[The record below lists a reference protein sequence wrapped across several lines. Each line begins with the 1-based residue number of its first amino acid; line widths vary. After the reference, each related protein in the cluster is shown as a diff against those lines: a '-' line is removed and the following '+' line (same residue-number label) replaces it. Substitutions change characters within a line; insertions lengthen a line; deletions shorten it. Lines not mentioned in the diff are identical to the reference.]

1 MSSMFLSVA
10 FAFAAAAALALLLTP
25 WVIRLAHL
33 VGAVDQPNERKTH
46 QKPMPRMGGV
56 AVLASFALSLG
67 VLWLLNPDLVSRIWI
82 WDRQSSWIGIALLL
96 MLALGIWDDIRTLG
110 PGQKFVAQLAI
121 ASLVFFAGFRIQII
135 SFPNTAGHLQLNVF
149 EYVATMLW
157 IIGVTNAVNLI
168 DGLDGLA
175 SGVGMISCL
184 TIAPI
189 AYLNSDYGTAILAV
203 LMAGGLL
210 GFLRYNFNPAQI
222 FLGDSG
228 SLVLGFV
235 LAVLSIKSSTK
246 ATTAFAIVVP
256 ILALGL
262 PIMETLL
269 SMLRRFLSS
278 IYPNAVSSS
287 LPAKLKTMFLPD
299 KGHIHHRLIA
309 SGLSHR
315 RAVLTLYIVSCLLGA
330 GAFALS
336 VAHDVSSSFILSV
349 VGIAV
354 FFGIRQLKYT
364 EMAVLK
370 NGILLPLYDR
380 ELVNRETFLRFLDV
394 FFILISF
401 FAARQLAEWRGLDH
415 LLTREFIIT
424 VAMVCLVQVIVIQLS
439 GVYGGSLRHMGLREA
454 VRATMSVAQA
464 VVVTGFLFAFVV
476 TPPIHVTVGTMVFD
490 FYLLLT
496 CVVGSRISFS
506 VLKHFSQPPAK
517 EGTRVMLYG
526 AGMTGRLTLERIKT
540 GMLPGLVPVGFLDD
554 NPQLEGKKIDGL
566 TVFGGH
572 WKLEGLLRRMN
583 VEEVLLSN
591 DRIKPEVQR
600 RLDSLAR
607 SRGTRLRKISL
618 TVEEM
623 NPAERIPT
631 AGTAAHLEQPVGVA
645 VPGNPIGSFALHS

>member
-1 MSSMFLSVA
+1 MSTMFMSVA
-10 FAFAAAAALALLLTP
+10 FAFAAAAAFALLLTP
-25 WVIRLAHL
+25 WVIRLAHR

-46 QKPMPRMGGV
+46 QTPMPRMGGV

-67 VLWLLNPDLVSRIWI
+67 VLWLVNPDLESRIWI
-82 WDRQSSWIGIALLL
+82 WDRQSPLIGIALVL
-96 MLALGIWDDIRTLG
+96 MLALGIWDDIRILG
-110 PGQKFVAQLAI
+110 PGRKFVAQLAI
-121 ASLVFFAGFRIQII
+121 ASLVYFAGFSIKII
-135 SFPNTAGHLQLNVF
+135 SFPNTAGHLELKVF
-149 EYVATMLW
+149 EYMATMLW

-210 GFLRYNFNPAQI
+210 GFLRYNFNPARI

-278 IYPNAVSSS
+278 IYPNAVASS
-287 LPAKLKTMFLPD
+287 LPAKLKSMFLPD
-299 KGHIHHRLIA
+299 KEHIHHRLIA

-336 VAHDVSSSFILSV
+336 VVHDVSSSLILIV
-349 VGIAV
+349 VGGAV
-354 FFGIRQLKYT
+354 FLGIRQLKYT

-370 NGILLPLYDR
+370 NGILLPLYEQ
-380 ELVNRETFLRFLDV
+380 ELVNRETFQRFLDV
-394 FFILISF
+394 FFIVISF
-401 FAARQLAEWRGLDH
+401 FVARQLAEWRGLDH
-415 LLTREFIIT
+415 LLTRDFIIT
-424 VAMVCLVQVIVIQLS
+424 VAMVCLIQFTVLQLS
-439 GVYGGSLRHMGLREA
+439 GIYKGSFRHMGLRES
-454 VRATMSVAQA
+454 VRAAMGVAQA
-464 VVVTGFLFAFVV
+464 VVVTGFLFAFVI
-476 TPPIHVTVGTMVFD
+476 TPPIHVTLGAMVFD

-506 VLKHFSQPPAK
+506 VLKHFSQPSAK

-526 AGMTGRLTLERIKT
+526 AGMTGRLILERIKT

-554 NPQLEGKKIDGL
+554 NPHLEGKKIDGL
-566 TVFGGH
+566 TVYGGH

-583 VEEVLLSN
+583 VEEVLVSN
-591 DRIKPEVQR
+591 DRIKPEVLR
-600 RLDSLAR
+600 RLDGLAR
-607 SRGTRLRKISL
+607 ARGTRLRRISL

-623 NPAERIPT
+623 NPGARVQPIPPP
-631 AGTAAHLEQPVGVA
+631 ARNEPAAGVA
-645 VPGNPIGSFALHS
+645 SEAVHVDSFPLPS

>member
-10 FAFAAAAALALLLTP
+10 FAFAAAAAGAILLTP
-25 WVIRLAHL
+25 WVIRLAHR

-46 QKPMPRMGGV
+46 QMPTPRMGGV

-67 VLWLLNPDLVSRIWI
+67 VLWLLTPQLVSRIWI
-82 WDRQSSWIGIALLL
+82 WDRQSLWLGVALLL
-96 MLALGIWDDIRTLG
+96 MLTLGIWDDIRTLG
-110 PGQKFVAQLAI
+110 PGRKFLAQLAI
-121 ASLVFFAGFRIQII
+121 GSLVYFAGFSIQII
-135 SFPNTAGHLQLNVF
+135 SFPNSAGHLHLEVF
-149 EYVATMLW
+149 DYVATMLW

-210 GFLRYNFNPAQI
+210 GFLRYNFNPAKI

-278 IYPNAVSSS
+278 VYPTAVSST

-315 RAVLTLYIVSCLLGA
+315 GAVLTLYIVSCLLGA

-336 VAHDVSSSFILSV
+336 VVHDVSSSLILIV
-349 VGIAV
+349 VGGAA

-380 ELVNRETFLRFLDV
+380 ELVNRETFQRFLDV
-394 FFILISF
+394 FSVLISF
-401 FAARQLAEWRGLDH
+401 FTARQLAEWRGLEH

-424 VAMVCLVQVIVIQLS
+424 VAMVCLVQVIIIQLS
-439 GVYGGSLRHMGLREA
+439 GVYRGSLRHTGLREA
-454 VRATMSVAQA
+454 VRAAMGVAQA
-464 VVVTGFLFAFVV
+464 VVVTGLLFAFVV
-476 TPPIHVTVGTMVFD
+476 TPPIRVTVGTMVFD

-506 VLKHFSQPPAK
+506 VLKHFSQPSVK

-526 AGMTGRLTLERIKT
+526 AGMTGRLMLERIKT
-540 GMLPGLVPVGFLDD
+540 GFLPGLVPVGFLDD
-554 NPQLEGKKIDGL
+554 NPQLEGKEIDGL
-566 TVFGGH
+566 TVYGGH

-583 VEEVLLSN
+583 IEELLLSN
-591 DRIKPEVQR
+591 DRIKPEVLR

-607 SRGTRLRKISL
+607 LHGTRLRKISL
-618 TVEEM
+618 MVEEM
-623 NPAERIPT
+623 DPVDRIPPVGG
-631 AGTAAHLEQPVGVA
+631 AARVQQPVDVAAHRNPVAPFV
-645 VPGNPIGSFALHS
+645 LHP